1 MPAIFELKWMLVP
14 FLACLVLSSIL
25 IYLGMHVIT
34 RKVIFVDL
42 ALAQIAAL
50 GATYAITLGYDPNSD
65 SLAVALFSLAFTFVG
80 AGAFAIAR
88 MRRERVPQEAFIGI
102 IYAVASAAAIL
113 ILSKSATGGEELKH
127 MLVGDILLVSLP
139 TVTNIAILYGC
150 IGIFHVIFRKQFLT
164 ISLDPEA
171 AEAFGMKVRL
181 WDVLFYM
188 SFGVVI
194 VKSVAIAG
202 VLLVFSYLVVPAVV
216 AQMFSDTVTG
226 RLLLGWLVAILAS
239 LLGIIWSFYSDY
251 PTGPAAVVMLGLLLI
266 LSAIIY
272 YIQHAPAKSRAVA
285 NVAAIVLFSIL
296 FFSGLS
302 YFKKTDS
309 SAVASKL
316 APMDLLLNEVKTGE
330 EAHQLDAI
338 GRLTE
343 MHDPRIVPA
352 LAELL
357 SRTQSEQVVEATV
370 EALRKQQDPR
380 AVPAL
385 QLAARGNYDDF
396 LKLSIAKAQLA
407 LGDRE
412 GFATLIKILKN
423 DESVFA
429 RQQANETLEK
439 QSERK
444 FGYQPEKSVA
454 QNEVA
459 LQKIDEWWT
468 NEGSKLKWEAKT
480 GKFQSQEKTVGGL

>member
-50 GATYAITLGYDPNSD
+50 GATYAVTLGYDPNSD

-343 MHDPRIVPA
+343 MHDRRIVPA

-429 RQQANETLEK
+429 RQQASETLEK

-444 FGYQPEKSVA
+444 FAYQPEKSVA

-459 LQKIDEWWT
+459 LQKIDEWWKT
-468 NEGSKLKWEAKT
+468 EGGNLRWDTKG
-480 GKFQSQEKTVGGL
+480 GKFYS